1 MARSR
6 DSGTIALDMAT
17 SQFIVRPADTDD
29 DPTIAVL
36 VVEGF
41 VDKFRPIFG
50 EQEGLSLGIM
60 ERWVE
65 LEHSAGGVR
74 SLVIEGSSPS
84 DLAASVGVR
93 VDESQDELL
102 ARELWRV
109 LQRNLGLLRSLWAS
123 TLLSYPRY
131 TSRPSEAYIERLVVS
146 RDYRRQGMARDLLA
160 AGEEL
165 ARETGKKDVGLHVSG
180 NNTAALK
187 LYDAEGYEE
196 VSRQKS
202 FLTTHFL
209 GIRDWIYLRKTL

>member
-1 MARSR
+1 
-6 DSGTIALDMAT
+6 MAT
-17 SQFIVRPADTDD
+17 EQFTVRPATSDD
-29 DPTIAVL
+29 DPTIAGL

-41 VDKFRPIFG
+41 VDKFRPVFG
-50 EQEGLSLGIM
+50 DQEDVSLGIM
-60 ERWVE
+60 EKWVE
-65 LEHSAGGVR
+65 LEHTAGGVR
-74 SLVIEGSSPS
+74 SLVIEGGAPS

-93 VDESQDELL
+93 VEKSQDELL

-109 LQRNLGLLRSLWAS
+109 LQNNLGLLRSLWAS

-131 TSRPSEAYIERLVVS
+131 KPRSSEAYIERLVVS
-146 RDYRRQGMARDLLA
+146 QGYRRRGMARDLLK
-160 AGEEL
+160 AGEDL

-202 FLTTHFL
+202 FLTNRFL